1 MKYILKAIIIVLFLG
16 FFYHLTKQ
24 CTSNEIKPNNE
35 IIETQKDSIK
45 NYKSYVDSLELE
57 LLGLNLEIL
66 EYQNKLQI
74 SETKFKEFKKTPKFI
89 EKIKY
94 IKENISIDTLAS
106 NTIELEHCIET
117 NQYKDSTIVVL
128 ENSVNLLEIQKEKQK
143 SIIQVQ
149 ERMESQLIDNLMHE
163 YKETE
168 KAKRN
173 ALYWKIATG
182 TLGGFLIYDKI
193 IK

>member
-1 MKYILKAIIIVLFLG
+1 MKNILKAIIIGLILG
-16 FFYHLTKQ
+16 FFYHLAKQ
-24 CTSNEIKPNNE
+24 CTSTEIKPNKG
-35 IIETQKDSIK
+35 IIETQKDTIN

-57 LLGLNLEIL
+57 LLELNLEIL

-74 SETKFKEFKKTPKFI
+74 SETKFKEFKKTPKYI

-94 IKENISIDTLAS
+94 IKENVSIDTLAS

-128 ENSVNLLEIQKEKQK
+128 ENSINLLEIQKEKQK
-143 SIIQVQ
+143 NIIQVQ
-149 ERMESQLIDNLMHE
+149 ERMESQLLDNLMHE
-163 YKETE
+163 YKQTE
-168 KAKRN
+168 KAKKN